1 MFQDI
6 EKEPENASRSQQTK
20 YKRDISNGWWSASIM
35 LTYPALGN
43 KMGGM
48 LGTNFNI
55 YLKKENVYYL

>member
-1 MFQDI
+1 
-6 EKEPENASRSQQTK
+6 
-20 YKRDISNGWWSASIM
+20 M